1 MPRYLSEQTPLA
13 HPPLLGACSA
23 LGCGRQRPPGRRA
36 FSPYHIRLF
45 IPLLFF
51 LLSAVPAG
59 SAAAADSYQVGFRT
73 LGQWS
78 ADTNLRLDVN
88 IWYPSLRPPRELN
101 YAPWTIAAARNGKP
115 VEGRFP
121 LLLLSHA
128 SPGPRFSYHDT
139 AAWLASCG
147 FVVAAPTHSQDCMD
161 NMSLLFTWRQLE
173 TRAKELSSTIDLLLA
188 DQELAASIDKNRIGL
203 LGFGT
208 GGTAALLLGG
218 ALPDCASWPEY
229 CAKAGRRDM
238 YCNRWARDRV
248 NAICQSLPLTES
260 LADPRIKAVAAAAPG
275 FGMLFSPASFR
286 YFYPP
291 LLLIAAESDV
301 MNRPSLHADAIAR
314 LLNGKARYLS
324 LPGADTGALMSPCP
338 EALAAELPE
347 LCRSVSPEER
357 RAIHRHMDDA
367 LSDFFLHVLGSGKN
381 LPVIPPPPDLTPP
394 PPPAPQLPAPAP
406 RPRQH
411 RSR

>member
-1 MPRYLSEQTPLA
+1 M
-13 HPPLLGACSA
+13 
-23 LGCGRQRPPGRRA
+23 
-36 FSPYHIRLF
+36 
-45 IPLLFF
+45 
-51 LLSAVPAG
+51 SAVPAG

-128 SPGPRFSYHDT
+128 SPGTRFSYHDT

-208 GGTAALLLGG
+208 GGTAALQLAKGDMVRHRAFGQGMVLSIQPMGG
-218 ALPDCASWPEY
+218 DALVEIAFDNVGT
-229 CAKAGRRDM
+229 KRLM
-238 YCNRWARDRV
+238 
-248 NAICQSLPLTES
+248 L
-260 LADPRIKAVAAAAPG
+260 KFAAAQ
-275 FGMLFSPASFR
+275 MEK
-286 YFYPP
+286 
-291 LLLIAAESDV
+291 I
-301 MNRPSLHADAIAR
+301 
-314 LLNGKARYLS
+314 
-324 LPGADTGALMSPCP
+324 
-338 EALAAELPE
+338 
-347 LCRSVSPEER
+347 
-357 RAIHRHMDDA
+357 
-367 LSDFFLHVLGSGKN
+367 
-381 LPVIPPPPDLTPP
+381 
-394 PPPAPQLPAPAP
+394 
-406 RPRQH
+406 
-411 RSR
+411 